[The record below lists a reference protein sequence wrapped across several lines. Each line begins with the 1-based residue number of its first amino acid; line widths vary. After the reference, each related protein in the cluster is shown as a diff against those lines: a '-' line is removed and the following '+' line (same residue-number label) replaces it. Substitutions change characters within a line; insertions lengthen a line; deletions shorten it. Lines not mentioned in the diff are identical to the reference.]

1 MKQRLAPCQK
11 VPSVSPPCHAK
22 VTLLMAEICDPMSA
36 SEKPK
41 VFSHDVDDAQ
51 NRILVGT

>member
-11 VPSVSPPCHAK
+11 APSVSPPCHAK

-51 NRILVGT
+51 NRKLVGT